1 MALSAEGFVA
11 GAIGEPGQRVF
22 LLQFTVDGVSAWY
35 LLEKAQVAALATE
48 TASLLLSA
56 GLAGAGGSME
66 PPELGEPA
74 RIAFRVS
81 EIGLVFDA
89 EDGVATVLLTPTDG
103 DVEPVAYRLSPAQL
117 DAGARAGG
125 EAVLKGR
132 PRCPRC
138 GLAIDPEGHHCPA
151 TNGDLRHHRP

>member
-1 MALSAEGFVA
+1 MALIADGFVA
-11 GAIGEPGQRVF
+11 GAIGEPGQRTF
-22 LLQFTVDGVSAWY
+22 LLQFTVDGVPAWY
-35 LLEKAQVAALATE
+35 VLEKAQVAALATE
-48 TASLLLSA
+48 SAALLLTA
-56 GLAGAGGSME
+56 GHAGAGGALEAPALVE
-66 PPELGEPA
+66 PT

-89 EDGVATVLLTPTDG
+89 ETELATLLLTPTD
-103 DVEPVAYRLSPAQL
+103 DAEEPAAYQLTPAQL

-125 EAVLKGR
+125 EAVLRGR

-138 GLAIDPEGHHCPA
+138 GLAMDPDGHHCPV